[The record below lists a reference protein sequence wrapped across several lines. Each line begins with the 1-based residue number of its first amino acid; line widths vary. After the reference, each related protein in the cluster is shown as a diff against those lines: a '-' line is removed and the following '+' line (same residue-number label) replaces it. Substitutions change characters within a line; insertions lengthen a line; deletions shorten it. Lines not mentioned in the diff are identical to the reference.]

1 MANLLK
7 IKELARL
14 RNISLKQL
22 AEDVGI
28 SEQALHQLMRKN
40 TTAIATLEAIAT
52 KLEVSPSTF
61 FEDCGEA
68 HAVNQSVTGEGN
80 TQVAGNHNRIDVAHE
95 AIAALRS
102 QLDVKDGQIDK
113 LLGILANT
121 SK

>member
-40 TTAIATLEAIAT
+40 TTAIATLEAIAA
-52 KLEVSPSTF
+52 KLGVSPSAF
-61 FEDCGEA
+61 FDDNVETG
-68 HAVNQSVTGEGN
+68 AVNQSVTGEGN
-80 TQVAGNHNRIDVAHE
+80 TQVAGNHNRVDVAHE
-95 AIAALRS
+95 AISALRS

-113 LLGILANT
+113 LLGILANA

>member
-7 IKELARL
+7 IKELARV

-40 TTAIATLEAIAT
+40 TTAIATLEAIAA
-52 KLEVSPSTF
+52 KLGVSPSTF
-61 FEDCGEA
+61 FEDC
-68 HAVNQSVTGEGN
+68 AVNQQVTGEGN
-80 TQVAGNHNRIDVAHE
+80 TQVAGNHNHIDVAHE
-95 AIAALRS
+95 AIAVLRP

-113 LLGILANT
+113 LLGILANAGR
-121 SK
+121 

>member
-7 IKELARL
+7 IKELARVQ
-14 RNISLKQL
+14 NISLKQL

-40 TTAIATLEAIAT
+40 TTAIATLEAIAA
-52 KLEVSPSTF
+52 KLGVSPSTF

-68 HAVNQSVTGEGN
+68 HAVNQQVTGEGN
-80 TQVAGNHNRIDVAHE
+80 TQVAGNHNHIDVAHE

-113 LLGILANT
+113 LLGILANA
-121 SK
+121 SR

>member
-7 IKELARL
+7 IKELARV

-61 FEDCGEA
+61 FEDVGDA
-68 HAVNQSVTGEGN
+68 GAVNQSVMGEGN
-80 TQVAGNHNRIDVAHE
+80 TKVAGNGNHIDVAHE

-113 LLGILANT
+113 LLGILANAGR
-121 SK
+121 

>member
-52 KLEVSPSTF
+52 KLEVSPSAF
-61 FEDCGEA
+61 FEDAG
-68 HAVNQSVTGEGN
+68 AVNQSVTGEGN
-80 TQVAGNHNRIDVAHE
+80 TQVAGNHNHIDVAHE

>member
-7 IKELARL
+7 IKELARM
-14 RNISLKQL
+14 RNTSLKQL

-52 KLEVSPSTF
+52 KLGVSPSTF
-61 FEDCGEA
+61 FEDVDDA
-68 HAVNQSVTGEGN
+68 SAVNQSVTGEGN
-80 TQVAGNHNRIDVAHE
+80 TQVAGNGNHIDVAHE

-113 LLGILANT
+113 LLGILANAGR
-121 SK
+121 

>member
-40 TTAIATLEAIAT
+40 TTAIATLEAIAA
-52 KLEVSPSTF
+52 KLEVSPSFF
-61 FEDCGEA
+61 FEDSGEA
-68 HAVNQSVTGEGN
+68 HGVNQSVTGEWN
-80 TQVAGNHNRIDVAHE
+80 TQVSGNGNHIDVAHE
-95 AIAALRS
+95 AITALTQ
-102 QLDVKDGQIDK
+102 QLDVKDGQIDR
-113 LLGILANT
+113 LIGIIAST

>member
-7 IKELARL
+7 IKELARV

-61 FEDCGEA
+61 FEDVGDVG
-68 HAVNQSVTGEGN
+68 AVNQSVMGEGN
-80 TQVAGNHNRIDVAHE
+80 TKVAGNGNHIDVAHE
-95 AIAALRS
+95 AIAVLRS

-113 LLGILANT
+113 LLGILANAGR
-121 SK
+121 